1 MNIIKQKELTIEW
14 NTIKKIN
21 SRMYSVFEFLMS
33 QIFPYILWKKLFD
46 FKWFIKI
53 LIWFT

>member
-21 SRMYSVFEFLMS
+21 YRMFLVFMFFIS
-33 QIFPYILWKKLFD
+33 QIHLYILWKKLVG
-46 FKWFIKI
+46 FKWLKKI
-53 LIWFT
+53 LI